1 MIYSALLSSDFTGVN
16 FMEEKNPIQVSERIF
31 HTIECLART
40 GPIGLLE
47 LSKEL
52 NLNKS
57 TVHRILNSL
66 ICMEYAKQDAET
78 LKYSLTFKFCGIANQ
93 ILAQNN
99 IIDLIRPYIKEL
111 AEQTN
116 ETVHLVQLDGL
127 NAVYIDKVEA
137 SHNSVRLISM
147 VGKSI
152 PLYCSGVGKALLA
165 DMSDEKI
172 QKIWDRSEIKKL
184 TDYTVIDFPEFQ
196 KLIAEV
202 RTNGYAM
209 DNEENELGVR
219 CIAVSLKGLHRKPA
233 YAISVSAPKDRMDDA
248 RVEQFTH
255 LILDT
260 NLNFTKNEER
270 TCFDSFLIFLL
281 FTNQIQNI
289 SLRCYK
295 KYPAQFFRGSL
306 HLPDTL
312 RFLPSLR

>member
-1 MIYSALLSSDFTGVN
+1 
-16 FMEEKNPIQVSERIF
+16 MEEKNPIQVSERIF

-137 SHNSVRLISM
+137 SHNSVRL
-147 VGKSI
+147 V
-152 PLYCSGVGKALLA
+152 SGVGKALLA
-165 DMSDEKI
+165 DMKDEKVK
-172 QKIWDRSEIKKL
+172 KIWDHSEIRKL
-184 TDYTVIDFPEFQ
+184 TDYTVVDFVKFQ
-196 KLIAEV
+196 SLIADV
-202 RTNGYAM
+202 RKNGYAM

-219 CIAVSLKGLHRKPA
+219 CIAVSLKGLHRKPS

-260 NLNFTKNEER
+260 KQR
-270 TCFDSFLIFLL
+270 
-281 FTNQIQNI
+281 IQNE
-289 SLRCYK
+289 L
-295 KYPAQFFRGSL
+295 GN
-306 HLPDTL
+306 
-312 RFLPSLR
+312 